1 MEQRIMDVLRRMQPI
16 LGDEELR
23 ELKNVLHIVFGR
35 VATSHRIQRYSVW
48 TIPGGLTWKIT

>member
-23 ELKNVLHIVFGR
+23 ELKNVLNIVFAGCD
-35 VATSHRIQRYSVW
+35 VAQNTEIQCVDASWRIDLEDY
-48 TIPGGLTWKIT
+48 